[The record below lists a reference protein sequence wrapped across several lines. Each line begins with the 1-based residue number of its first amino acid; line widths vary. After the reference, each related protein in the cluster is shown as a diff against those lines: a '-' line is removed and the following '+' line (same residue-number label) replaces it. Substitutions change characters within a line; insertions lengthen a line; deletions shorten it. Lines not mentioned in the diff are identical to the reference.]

1 MPKKAHRHYTN
12 ITRGFKGIL
21 KMIDKE
27 KIEAVQKKYGAQLAA
42 AAFKL
47 EAIKLSPK
55 APFTWASGFKMP
67 IYNDNRRFL
76 SAPDMR
82 SLIAKAFS
90 ELLKAAGFN
99 PDWIAGTATAGIPH
113 AVTLADL
120 LKKPVSYV
128 RSGGKDHGLKNQI
141 EGLGV
146 RPDYKGDSVLIIE
159 DLISTGGSSIKA
171 VDAVRA
177 ANGAVPFC
185 FAVFSY
191 GFKEAKDAFL
201 NLKPSCT
208 PVTILNY
215 ETMLEQALKADYISE
230 EQKKNLD
237 EWRLSPFTWGE
248 KNGFPPKL

>member
-1 MPKKAHRHYTN
+1 
-12 ITRGFKGIL
+12 
-21 KMIDKE
+21 MINKE

-128 RSGGKDHGLKNQI
+128 RSDGKDHGLKN
-141 EGLGV
+141 
-146 RPDYKGDSVLIIE
+146 R
-159 DLISTGGSSIKA
+159 ISTGGSSIKA

-201 NLKPSCT
+201 NLKPPCT